1 MPRDGGAPDIA
12 RIDAAAAPEAASSQ
26 PISWLLSQSH
36 LIRPDDVIAGLAAAA
51 EPLGLTEPCV
61 FLADMQQRH
70 LMPLPDN
77 QDQADQGQSA
87 ADPLPIETTTAGL
100 AYRTV
105 SVQHEAATGTGQ
117 DGRAARDRHGAPR
130 IWVPLA
136 DGADLLGVLGL
147 TAADVGED
155 TLARCR
161 ALASLAGLMLTAKAR
176 YSDTY
181 ALAQRS
187 RKMSLQAEMI
197 WALLPPRAFATERVL
212 LSAFLEPA
220 YEAGGDGFDYSMLGR
235 RLHVSIFDALGHN
248 LAAGLLTSVCMASCR
263 STRRSEGSDSL
274 ARMVARADE
283 AIVRQFGEYRF
294 VTALLANLDTGTGQ
308 LSWISRGHP
317 APLLIRGNRTITE
330 LARPPQLPLGLS
342 VIDDPAAGD
351 GGTDRYDADCGR
363 ASHDDTGIETTV
375 HTEQLEPGDRVLFYT
390 DGVTEG
396 HTTGGTPFG
405 VERLGQFII
414 GHTTAGTPA
423 PEIMRQLN
431 HEIMAH
437 QSGELRDDATVVMVE
452 WLPGH
457 PRRDLT
463 AEPA

>member
-1 MPRDGGAPDIA
+1 VTRDGGAPDIA
-12 RIDAAAAPEAASSQ
+12 RSDAAAAPDAAGHR

-36 LIRPDDVIAGLAAAA
+36 LIRPDDVIASLAAAA
-51 EPLGLTEPCV
+51 EPAGLSEPCV
-61 FLADMQQRH
+61 FLADMQQRD

-87 ADPLPIETTTAGL
+87 ADPLPIESTAAGL

-105 SVQHEAATGTGQ
+105 SVQHEPVGQ
-117 DGRAARDRHGAPR
+117 DGQDGHDGQGRAHR

-147 TAADVGED
+147 TAADAGED

-161 ALASLAGLMLTAKAR
+161 ALASLAGLMVTAKAR

-181 ALAQRS
+181 ARAQRS
-187 RKMSLQAEMI
+187 KKMSLQAEMI

-220 YEAGGDGFDYSMLGR
+220 YEAGGDGFDYSMLGE
-235 RLHVSIFDALGHN
+235 RLHVSVFDALGHN
-248 LAAGLLTSVCMASCR
+248 LSAGLLTSVCMASCR

-283 AIVRQFGEYRF
+283 AIVRQFGDYRF

-342 VIDDPAAGD
+342 VIDDPSPGDGAAG
-351 GGTDRYDADCGR
+351 RYDDDCGR

-414 GHTTAGTPA
+414 EHTAAGTPA

>member
-1 MPRDGGAPDIA
+1 MPDTMPRRAEAQPAVGRP
-12 RIDAAAAPEAASSQ
+12 ID
-26 PISWLLSQSH
+26 WLLSQSH

-51 EPLGLTEPCV
+51 EQLGLSEPCL
-61 FLADMQQRH
+61 FLADMQQQH

-77 QDQADQGQSA
+77 QDQADQGRSV

-100 AYRTV
+100 AYRAV
-105 SVQHEAATGTGQ
+105 SVQHEPAGQ
-117 DGRAARDRHGAPR
+117 DGKGGGVRR

-147 TAADVGED
+147 TAADAGED

-161 ALASLAGLMLTAKAR
+161 ALASLAGLMVTAKAR

-181 ALAQRS
+181 ARAQRS
-187 RKMSLQAEMI
+187 KKMSLQAEMI

-220 YEAGGDGFDYSMLGR
+220 YEAGGDGFDYSMLGD

-263 STRRSEGSDSL
+263 STRRSGDGSL
-274 ARMVARADE
+274 AQIAVRADQ
-283 AIVRQFGEYRF
+283 AIVRQFGDYRF
-294 VTALLANLDTGTGQ
+294 VTALLAELDVGTG
-308 LSWISRGHP
+308 LLTWVCRGHP
-317 APLLIRGNRTITE
+317 APLLIRGNQTVTE
-330 LARPPQLPLGLS
+330 FTRPPELPLGLS
-342 VIDDPAAGD
+342 FVDKPGAGD
-351 GGTDRYDADCGR
+351 SADDD
-363 ASHDDTGIETTV
+363 DDTSIDVTV

-396 HTTGGTPFG
+396 HTTGGAPFG
-405 VERLGQFII
+405 VQRLGDFII
-414 GHTTAGTPA
+414 EHTAAGTPA
-423 PEIMRQLN
+423 PEMMRQLN
-431 HEIMAH
+431 HEINAH
-437 QSGELRDDATVVMVE
+437 QSGSLRDDATVVMVE
-452 WLPGH
+452 WQPGH

-463 AEPA
+463 AESA

>member
-1 MPRDGGAPDIA
+1 MPRRAEAQSAVGRP
-12 RIDAAAAPEAASSQ
+12 ID
-26 PISWLLSQSH
+26 WLLSQSH
-36 LIRPDDVIAGLAAAA
+36 LIRPDDVTTVLAEAGR
-51 EPLGLTEPCV
+51 PLGLSEPCV
-61 FLADMQQRH
+61 YLADMQQQQ
-70 LMPLPDN
+70 LMPLPDGRG
-77 QDQADQGQSA
+77 QGGCDQAA
-87 ADPLPIETTTAGL
+87 EPLPIETTTSGL

-105 SVQHEAATGTGQ
+105 TVQHAPATRTSQ
-117 DGRAARDRHGAPR
+117 DVQGGEGRRV
-130 IWVPLA
+130 WVPLA

-147 TAADVGED
+147 IAADADED

-161 ALASLAGLMLTAKAR
+161 ALASLAGLMVTAKAR

-181 ALAQRS
+181 ARAQRS
-187 RKMSLQAEMI
+187 KKMSLQAEMV

-220 YEAGGDGFDYSMLGR
+220 YEAGGDGFDYSMLGD
-235 RLHVSIFDALGHN
+235 RLHVSVFDALGHN

-263 STRRSEGSDSL
+263 STRRSGDGSL
-274 ARMVARADE
+274 TQIAARADQ
-283 AIVRQFGEYRF
+283 AIVRQFGDYRF
-294 VTALLANLDTGTGQ
+294 VTALLAELDVGTG
-308 LSWISRGHP
+308 LLTWVCRGHP
-317 APLLIRGNRTITE
+317 APLLIRGNQTVTE
-330 LARPPQLPLGLS
+330 FTRPPELPLGLS
-342 VIDDPAAGD
+342 FVDKPGAGD
-351 GGTDRYDADCGR
+351 SAD
-363 ASHDDTGIETTV
+363 DDTSVDVTV

-405 VERLGQFII
+405 VERLGEFVIK
-414 GHTTAGTPA
+414 HTNAGTPA
-423 PEIMRQLN
+423 PEMMRKLN